1 LYLLPTNVS
10 VAAGRVNVLASTV
23 VERCQSI
30 RNRNF
35 SGVVKVLFVKVSV
48 EDVVTTFTPSTAI
61 LPAAALVIVV
71 SDALIS
77 MPPCSRVVVI
87 ELLPRIAVLEPKP
100 TAS

>member
-1 LYLLPTNVS
+1 MID
-10 VAAGRVNVLASTV
+10 AGD
-23 VERCQSI
+23 
-30 RNRNF
+30 
-35 SGVVKVLFVKVSV
+35 VKVLLVNVSV

-61 LPAAALVIVV
+61 LPADTLVIVV

-100 TAS
+100 VAS